1 MVGIGKRYVPPT
13 PPTGW
18 ECERPKATGG
28 RDGCLHLSGSG
39 CSRQQQRASR
49 RLPRH
54 TVHTGTSTLQRWPRS
69 PPCSSTPAATR
80 RARRAAACSPGAE
93 GRVDGAKAGTA
104 KNSGQCRHLGPQGW
118 ALFIGPEATHCLWNS
133 RSPRGH
139 HLPTNTWGEDQHL
152 PTHPPTL
159 NAHCSR
165 SKYSKNRRFGKLL
178 GGSTAKP
185 TTQIPLPFRGVTQ
198 TTKWIHVCKH
208 GLVLHYTQ

>member
-118 ALFIGPEATHCLWNS
+118 ALFIGPEATHPLLFELPLPEGA
-133 RSPRGH
+133 SPAH
-139 HLPTNTWGEDQHL
+139 QHL
-152 PTHPPTL
+152 GGGSAPAYPPTHIERPLQSFKILEKQAIWKTP
-159 NAHCSR
+159 
-165 SKYSKNRRFGKLL
+165 RR
-178 GGSTAKP
+178 
-185 TTQIPLPFRGVTQ
+185 V
-198 TTKWIHVCKH
+198 H
-208 GLVLHYTQ
+208 G